1 MPGHINFQYQ
11 CVHDVV
17 IAYVDWRIETLEDL
31 NVWYGQYQ
39 DYFKGRFPHKVD
51 LILELTKFRL
61 KSRVAARFRELRNDI
76 LDTYTTRSY
85 RVNEPPIER
94 AMMYAGSALNGGPAN
109 QFESINAAIEAMLE
123 DRRNSDGAN
132 PESYSRLAIS
142 EVPPAQ
148 LRRPS
153 SRPPP

>member
-1 MPGHINFQYQ
+1 MPGHIKFQYQ

-61 KSRVAARFRELRNDI
+61 KSSMAARFRELRNDI

-85 RVNEPPIER
+85 RVNEPAIER

-109 QFESINAAIEAMLE
+109 QFESIATAIEAMLE
-123 DRRNSDGAN
+123 DRKNGDGAD
-132 PESYSRLAIS
+132 PGSYSRLAIS
-142 EVPPAQ
+142 ETPPAL